1 VQVGRLLF
9 RHQFKKS
16 VDASHAVPRFA
27 QLN

>member
-1 VQVGRLLF
+1 VEVGRLLF

-16 VDASHAVPRFA
+16 VDASHAVPRLE